1 MAKYDPLKNYLRDL
15 YSRGIEQK
23 LLTFR
28 EIEDIIG
35 VEMEP
40 SARIYFRSWDNTGG
54 KSYVRQNSWL
64 DVDWETVMVD
74 MNNEM
79 VKFQHVLRL

>member
-1 MAKYDPLKNYLRDL
+1 MAKYDPLHNYLKEL
-15 YSRGIEQK
+15 YSRGIEKK
-23 LLTFR
+23 LLTFK

-54 KSYVRQNSWL
+54 KGYVRQNSWL
-64 DVDWETVMVD
+64 DADWQTIMVD
-74 MNNEM
+74 MNQEL
-79 VKFQHVLRL
+79 VEFQHVFKI